1 MTTVTMPIEEYMELK
16 EKAGAT
22 NSEADT
28 LTDGLITIKE
38 CLSEC
43 VVNKN
48 PNMNYDMEEEYFLKV
63 RLNDKKYKVL
73 LEAGLLPRGLK
84 P

>member
-16 EKAGAT
+16 EKAGDSNDKVDAL
-22 NSEADT
+22 A
-28 LTDGLITIKE
+28 DGLNTIKE

-43 VVNKN
+43 VVSKN
-48 PNMNYDMEEEYFLKV
+48 PNMSYAMEEEYFLKV